1 MCNNSLERVNLEI
14 EFKTILQTGQEIM
27 KYNGYNLFVEKHLYK
42 NFAWKYILLTSRKY
56 FYVFI
61 DVFNT
66 NVRHS
71 SKIYLLKNKIN
82 AFINSGT
89 VQLII
94 KA

>member
-1 MCNNSLERVNLEI
+1 MDIIYLLKNTCI
-14 EFKTILQTGQEIM
+14 KTL
-27 KYNGYNLFVEKHLYK
+27 
-42 NFAWKYILLTSRKY
+42 KYILLTSRKY

>member
-1 MCNNSLERVNLEI
+1 MDIIYLLKNTCI
-14 EFKTILQTGQEIM
+14 KTLHENTF
-27 KYNGYNLFVEKHLYK
+27 YWL
-42 NFAWKYILLTSRKY
+42 
-56 FYVFI
+56 YVFI